1 MQGDALRELR
11 DTLVVIHH
19 SSNIF
24 QAILIEQSKYQRD
37 TNQQT
42 LLWINCNALV
52 QNIDYGALSWDEYV
66 INKQQ

>member
-11 DTLVVIHH
+11 DTLVAIHH

-42 LLWINCNALV
+42 LL
-52 QNIDYGALSWDEYV
+52 
-66 INKQQ
+66 

>member
-11 DTLVVIHH
+11 DTLVAIHH
-19 SSNIF
+19 SSNII

-42 LLWINCNALV
+42 LL
-52 QNIDYGALSWDEYV
+52 
-66 INKQQ
+66 